1 MSKLVDELKNDHS
14 VLSETLKKIK
24 SLGISSADGQ
34 EMLLAAKSGLL
45 THLKK
50 EDEQLYPVL
59 YNAAKSDA
67 NLKQTLDFFAKDMD
81 VISKTAFGFFDKY
94 SEGGSG
100 LEFAEDCG
108 QLFATFSQR
117 LRKEE
122 DIIYAEYDKLEQ

>member
-14 VLSETLKKIK
+14 ILSETLKKVK
-24 SLGISSADGQ
+24 SLGISSAEGQ
-34 EMLLAAKSGLL
+34 KTLLATKSGLL
-45 THLKK
+45 AHLLK
-50 EDEQLYPVL
+50 EDEHLYPVL
-59 YNAAKSDA
+59 YKAAESDA

-81 VISKTAFGFFDKY
+81 VISKIALGFFDKY

-108 QLFATFSQR
+108 QFFATFSQR

-122 DIIYAEYDKLEQ
+122 DIIYVEYDKLEQ